1 MKCTTTCRIRCVSRT
16 LQNCM
21 ECVYYKGG
29 VTMKRRGIYLLEMA
43 VAGVLLLAL
52 MMLCVRYFA
61 VTAAQRRALDHRQA
75 ALGEAAN
82 VMERVTARQWS
93 DLTAEGLAKIS
104 LSPETKQALPD
115 GELKIDLADEDA
127 KPEAKR
133 ITVTI
138 RWQDDQGQWSQPVRL
153 VAWRYR
159 R

>member
-1 MKCTTTCRIRCVSRT
+1 
-16 LQNCM
+16 
-21 ECVYYKGG
+21 
-29 VTMKRRGIYLLEMA
+29 MKRRGLYLLEMS

-52 MMLCVRYFA
+52 MTLCVRYFA
-61 VTAAQRRALDHRQA
+61 VTATQRMALDQRQA

-82 VMERVTARQWS
+82 IMERATARPWS
-93 DLTAEGLAKIS
+93 DLTAEELSKIS
-104 LSPETKQALPD
+104 LSPETKFALPE

-138 RWQDDQGQWSQPVRL
+138 RWQDKEGQWVQPVRL
-153 VAWRYR
+153 AAWRYR

>member
-1 MKCTTTCRIRCVSRT
+1 
-16 LQNCM
+16 
-21 ECVYYKGG
+21 
-29 VTMKRRGIYLLEMA
+29 MKRRGIYLLEMA
-43 VAGVLLLAL
+43 VAGVLLLAV

-61 VTAAQRRALDHRQA
+61 VTATQRRALDHRQA
-75 ALGEAAN
+75 ALVEAAN
-82 VMERVTARQWS
+82 IMERITARPWS

-104 LSPETKQALPD
+104 ISPETKLALPD

-138 RWQDDQGQWSQPVRL
+138 RWQDDQGQWSQTVRL
-153 VAWRYR
+153 AAWRYR

>member
-1 MKCTTTCRIRCVSRT
+1 
-16 LQNCM
+16 
-21 ECVYYKGG
+21 
-29 VTMKRRGIYLLEMA
+29 MKRRGIYLLEMA
-43 VAGVLLLAL
+43 VAGVLLLAV

-61 VTAAQRRALDHRQA
+61 VTATQRRALDHRQA

-82 VMERVTARQWS
+82 IMERITAQPWS
-93 DLTAEGLAKIS
+93 DLTAEGLTKIS
-104 LSPETKQALPD
+104 LSTETKLALPD

-127 KPEAKR
+127 RPSPPTPLPKGEGKLEAKR

-153 VAWRYR
+153 AAWRYR